1 MNTAVFELQT
11 FPDDHPYTGT
21 HDVSSVS
28 SSPPLSSIH
37 PFWKRFLHELL
48 EYPSASSAS
57 FLVHILTTSLILFSA
72 LVTVCETIP
81 TFRATSPS
89 IWFGIESSLVVLF
102 TVEYIARALAWSV
115 SWSVFWRWALSFF
128 GIVDFLAIAP
138 YYIELFLGVDTS
150 VMFRFSIL
158 RTFRLLRVFR
168 AFRTNNTITLTI
180 EVMYLSVNRSQ
191 HALLALGFFLVM
203 FLVIF
208 STILYFIGENT
219 LITCFQC
226 HLRRPYKKEGLGT
239 RSYRPLLTS
248 TGSQVSFPLFLP
260 LDGNIFLSV
269 LGIVAD
275 ETSLLFIIYRF
286 VLVTITTVGYG
297 DLTPRSILGRLL
309 TVPLLVFGLLLI
321 ALPSF
326 VLGRE
331 FSKLWDAH
339 ARDSARVVTQELEQ
353 CEHEMDEPDEA
364 ALARQIVDLQ
374 GALDTQAQML
384 TRLLKATENISASRS
399 SRAPDSIRPH
409 AEILF
414 DAKDEDIG
422 SKGGNMR
429 NDGQLAVRNSRLK
442 PRVDKEESGKG
453 KRRADHYDD
462 TKTCYIFCKRSQPS
476 TSRIM
481 LIITADA

>member
-1 MNTAVFELQT
+1 MNTTAFELQT
-11 FPDDHPYTGT
+11 LPDDHPYTGI
-21 HDVSSVS
+21 HDVSSVSSVS

-37 PFWKRFLHELL
+37 PPWKRFLHELL

-115 SWSVFWRWALSFF
+115 SWSVFGRWALSFF

-208 STILYFIGENT
+208 STILYFIGKNAS
-219 LITCFQC
+219 IAYFQC
-226 HLRRPYKKEGLGT
+226 HLKRPYKKEGLGT

-248 TGSQVSFPLFLP
+248 TGSQVSFPLSLP
-260 LDGNIFLSV
+260 LDGLSSLVCFPKSFVFIPV
-269 LGIVAD
+269 LTYAIA
-275 ETSLLFIIYRF
+275 
-286 VLVTITTVGYG
+286 ITTVGYG
-297 DLTPRSILGRLL
+297 DLTPRSFLGRLL

-339 ARDSARVVTQELEQ
+339 ARDSARVPTQESEQ
-353 CEHEMDEPDEA
+353 REHEMDEPGKT
-364 ALARQIVDLQ
+364 ALARQIIDLQ
-374 GALDTQAQML
+374 GVLDTQAQML
-384 TRLLKATENISASRS
+384 SRLLKATEIVSASRPSRS
-399 SRAPDSIRPH
+399 SRAPDSIRRY
-409 AEILF
+409 AEVLF
-414 DAKDEDIG
+414 DAEDEDTG
-422 SKGGNMR
+422 SKSGNMR

-442 PRVDKEESGKG
+442 DKEESRKG
-453 KRRADHYDD
+453 KRRADHV
-462 TKTCYIFCKRSQPS
+462 YIDPQSS
-476 TSRIM
+476 S
-481 LIITADA
+481 

>member
-1 MNTAVFELQT
+1 MNTTAFELQT
-11 FPDDHPYTGT
+11 FPDDHPYTGI

-37 PFWKRFLHELL
+37 PPWKRFLHELL

-115 SWSVFWRWALSFF
+115 SWSVFGRWALSFF

-168 AFRTNNTITLTI
+168 AFRSNNTITLTI

-208 STILYFIGENT
+208 STILYFIDRTRKRDLGPDPT
-219 LITCFQC
+219 DLY
-226 HLRRPYKKEGLGT
+226 RRRRGAK
-239 RSYRPLLTS
+239 
-248 TGSQVSFPLFLP
+248 
-260 LDGNIFLSV
+260 
-269 LGIVAD
+269 
-275 ETSLLFIIYRF
+275 F

-297 DLTPRSILGRLL
+297 DLTPRSFLGRLL

-339 ARDSARVVTQELEQ
+339 ARDSARVLTQESEQ
-353 CEHEMDEPDEA
+353 HEHEMEEPGKA
-364 ALARQIVDLQ
+364 ALARQITDLQ

-384 TRLLKATENISASRS
+384 SRLLKATENVSASRPSRS
-399 SRAPDSIRPH
+399 SRAPDSIRRY
-409 AEILF
+409 AEVLF
-414 DAKDEDIG
+414 DAEDEDIG
-422 SKGGNMR
+422 SKSGNMR
-429 NDGQLAVRNSRLK
+429 NDGQLAVRNLRLK
-442 PRVDKEESGKG
+442 DKEESKKG
-453 KRRADHYDD
+453 KRRADHHDD
-462 TKTCYIFCKRSQPS
+462 TKTSFCIFY
-476 TSRIM
+476 
-481 LIITADA
+481 A